1 MEQYLS
7 GRSNPDPDQ
16 TIEILMTELDPKI
29 MKIFTKAQSASSR
42 EATKVC
48 LNQGIQPF
56 IAVPLETNAVRIWKA
71 SLINTWI

>member
-29 MKIFTKAQSASSR
+29 MEIFTKAQSASSR
-42 EATKVC
+42 EATKVS
-48 LNQGIQPF
+48 LYKGAQG
-56 IAVPLETNAVRIWKA
+56 
-71 SLINTWI
+71 